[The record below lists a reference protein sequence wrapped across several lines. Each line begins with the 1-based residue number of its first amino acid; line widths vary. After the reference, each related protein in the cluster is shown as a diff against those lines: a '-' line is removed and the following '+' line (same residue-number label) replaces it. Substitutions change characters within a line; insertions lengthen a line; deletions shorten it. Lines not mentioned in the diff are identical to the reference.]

1 MQETLGVEDKNCL
14 TLLRASYVGYVQR
27 RISATLFVRV
37 FVAVR
42 HGRTTKPTYDRLT
55 KNEGERCIPPEAA
68 RVTADSIQKGK
79 KKKRRAGHPGV
90 PPYVRM
96 YASRFSWPMD
106 RFLFLSR
113 DLAEALNEKLVF
125 FCSCLRGR
133 GGMGRVRNSKT
144 PTILK
149 LSQSTA
155 VVD

>member
-79 KKKRRAGHPGV
+79 KTSSGAPRCTPV
-90 PPYVRM
+90 CTSVCL
-96 YASRFSWPMD
+96 SI
-106 RFLFLSR
+106 FLADGPFF
-113 DLAEALNEKLVF
+113 VF
-125 FCSCLRGR
+125 ES
-133 GGMGRVRNSKT
+133 
-144 PTILK
+144 
-149 LSQSTA
+149 
-155 VVD
+155 